1 MPPTRLVGASELGS
15 EDMAI
20 AASRCQDRKV
30 VAAAETGLVNELDT
44 LLRLSCD
51 VHGRVR
57 DHDIGSR
64 LRGADWSARRGVTT
78 MSITNPLRIDPPVA
92 PAIVDV
98 GLRPTTSRGTLL
110 RATAPIDVT
119 SRHHHTLS
127 THHPLHERWS
137 TAHPTSHPWR
147 PAFRRQRGAVGRG
160 RAKSGGR
167 KPVNCSQGA
176 RFVRR

>member
-1 MPPTRLVGASELGS
+1 MV
-15 EDMAI
+15 MI
-20 AASRCQDRKV
+20 ASRRQDNKV
-30 VAAAETGLVNELDT
+30 VAAEIGMVNELDT
-44 LLRLSCD
+44 LLRLSCEEI
-51 VHGRVR
+51 GRVR

-92 PAIVDV
+92 PAIFDV

-110 RATAPIDVT
+110 CATAPIDIT

-127 THHPLHERWS
+127 THHPLYERS
-137 TAHPTSHPWR
+137 SAAHPTSHPWR